1 MSILDELANA
11 QGVKS
16 DVPNQ
21 KLARKLAEYNN
32 SDEIKVIVE
41 NLGNKD
47 KSIQSDCIKVL
58 YEIGYIKPILI
69 SDYVNEFIKLMN
81 SRNNRLVW
89 GGMIALSTIASLK
102 AKEIFEQREAIKKA
116 LEKGSVITADAG
128 IKTISQV
135 ATSGRKYN
143 KVLFPYLIECI
154 KTCRPKSVAQYTESI
169 FEAVS
174 EDNIA
179 QFIKAVNGRKDI
191 LNRSQLRRVDKLLLK
206 LRNA

>member
-21 KLARKLAEYNN
+21 KLARKLTEHNN

-69 SDYVNEFIKLMN
+69 SDYVNELIKLLN

-102 AKEIFEQREAIKKA
+102 AKEIFEQRETIKKV

-135 ATSGRKYN
+135 AASGGKYN
-143 KVLFPYLIECI
+143 KALFPYLIECI
-154 KTCRPKSVAQYTESI
+154 KTCRPKSVAQYSESI

-174 EDNIA
+174 EENKT
-179 QFIKAVNGRKDI
+179 QFIKAVNERKDI
-191 LNRSQLRRVDKLLLK
+191 LNPSQLKRVDKLLKK